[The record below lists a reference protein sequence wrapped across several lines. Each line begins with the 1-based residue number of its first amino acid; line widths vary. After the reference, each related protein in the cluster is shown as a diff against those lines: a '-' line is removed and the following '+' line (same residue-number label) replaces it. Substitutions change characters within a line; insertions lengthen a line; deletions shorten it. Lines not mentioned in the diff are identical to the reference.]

1 MKVSDLTNTLQME
14 NQNNK
19 VSQKTKDA
27 KLWKASQEMEG
38 VFISILVKAMEKTI
52 PEGSLTGSE
61 NNSLSKMMFSTV
73 MGKEV
78 AKNGGMGLA
87 KQIYNSMEEN
97 GDEALKKLQSIDYT
111 QYLQNLTLPE
121 VNNDD

>member
-1 MKVSDLTNTLQME
+1 MKVSNLTNTLQIE
-14 NQNNK
+14 NQNK
-19 VSQKTKDA
+19 SVSQKTKDE

-52 PEGSLTGSE
+52 PENSLTGSK

-73 MGKEV
+73 MGQEV

-97 GDEALKKLQSIDYT
+97 GDKALKKLQSVDYT
-111 QYLQNLTLPE
+111 QYLQNINLPE